1 MPSKNPIFA
10 KTAAKLYN
18 AFMARPKKIQQL
30 EPDDESENVQKT
42 LDQILIMPIAEL
54 LKLTPEQQQLFRVN
68 GGTSTE
74 N

>member
-1 MPSKNPIFA
+1 
-10 KTAAKLYN
+10 
-18 AFMARPKKIQQL
+18 MARPKKIQQL

-54 LKLTPEQQQLFRVN
+54 LKLTPEQQQFFRAN